1 MTKEMEQPFVQLPIP
16 NYLPMEKPEFLETEE
31 ERKSMLTEVLKD
43 LYLLKQ
49 SIEHNASTPEARAAS
64 VDKIRD
70 KLKEL
75 LKAEE

>member
-1 MTKEMEQPFVQLPIP
+1 MRVYVPDKQDDV
-16 NYLPMEKPEFLETEE
+16 
-31 ERKSMLTEVLKD
+31 LTEVLKD

-49 SIEHNASTPEARAAS
+49 SIEHSASTPEARAAS

-75 LKAEE
+75 LKEEE